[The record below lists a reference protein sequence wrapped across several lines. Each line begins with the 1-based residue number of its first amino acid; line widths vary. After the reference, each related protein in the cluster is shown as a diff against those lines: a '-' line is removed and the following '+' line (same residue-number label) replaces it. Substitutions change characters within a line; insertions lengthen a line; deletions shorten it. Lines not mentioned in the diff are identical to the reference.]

1 MHIHTF
7 TDLFLSSFSFSDFE
21 FLTQLLVCG
30 LHWLAINGRFQM
42 EGMSIDWMVPVWLMV
57 SVCACHSLLL
67 YNCAIYSEHLSCS
80 YFLYVSG
87 ASPDRILKKPKC
99 VNKIAALLD
108 QEASKEVSSFCIITV
123 LCVFS
128 TFA

>member
-7 TDLFLSSFSFSDFE
+7 TDLFLSSFSFFDFE
-21 FLTQLLVCG
+21 FLTQLLLHG
-30 LHWLAINGRFQM
+30 LHWLAINARFQM
-42 EGMSIDWMVPVWLMV
+42 GRMSINWMVPVLLMV

-67 YNCAIYSEHLSCS
+67 YNCSIYPAHLSCS

-87 ASPDRILKKPKC
+87 TSPNIILKKPKC
-99 VNKIAALLD
+99 VDKIAALLD
-108 QEASKEVSSFCIITV
+108 QEVSKEVSSFCIITV